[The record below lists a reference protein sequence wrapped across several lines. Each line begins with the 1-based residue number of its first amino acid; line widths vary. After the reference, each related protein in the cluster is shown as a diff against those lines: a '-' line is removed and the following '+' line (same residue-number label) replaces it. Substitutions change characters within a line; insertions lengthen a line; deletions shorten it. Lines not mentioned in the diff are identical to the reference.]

1 MSRLTLTLF
10 GSLTI
15 SLDGQPVTRL
25 ESDKVRGLLARL
37 ALEPERAFRRETLS
51 ALFWPETP
59 ASRAAP
65 NLRQALY
72 ALRQAIGDAYL
83 LVTPQTVQFNAAA
96 DAQVDVL
103 TWRAL
108 LRETQTHRHRR
119 RETCRPCLARL
130 AQALE
135 LYHGDLLAGFAF
147 KDCPEFEEWLTVER
161 ERLHVQALES
171 LTLLA
176 NDAERRGDYPTAQ
189 AYLRRQ
195 LALEPWQEEAHRQL
209 MCLLALEGRRAAALA
224 QYELCRTM
232 LADELG
238 LAPTEATHAL
248 ETQIRAGV
256 TLPAV
261 LHLPPDLP
269 AQLTSFV
276 GRARELALLEEH
288 LTNPNTR
295 LITLTGP
302 GGVGK
307 TRLALQIAAALA
319 DQFADGVAWAPL
331 SEARDETDLALAVA
345 QALRLSLPG
354 AQALYAQLLHALRRD
369 RREVLLVL
377 DNFEQLLPAG
387 AGLVL
392 DILRAAPHLTLLVTS
407 RERLNLQAEAVLPLD
422 GLALTAEVGEVS
434 EAARLFAER
443 AGHARLGFTL
453 AAEQQ
458 AAVADICRM
467 LGGSPLG
474 IELAA
479 AWTGDLAPER
489 IAAEIRGTLD
499 FLASAQPDLP
509 ERHRSLRAVFAGSWK
524 LLTETEQAALMQVA
538 AFRGGFRPQAAQ
550 AVAGVSAPTLR
561 ALAHKSLLAWDE
573 AQGRY
578 ALHND
583 IRYYA
588 LEKLEAQPSLAQ
600 QVRARHAAF
609 FADFLQQREGALRG
623 PQQAPVQAEIE
634 PDLPNLLAAWEWALA
649 QRDTALLARLVHGL
663 FAFYESK
670 AWFREGV
677 RILQPALDWAGEA
690 GGTDPDAA
698 RLLRR
703 LLGRRAALHRQMGQ
717 YEQALALLE
726 AGLAL
731 PGLPSDEEHA
741 FLLLQ
746 RAWVA
751 FLQAQYAQARTWA
764 EAGLARYRALGQLA
778 GSGDGLALLG
788 WTAYEL
794 GDYAAAEALCC
805 EAQAV
810 GEQTGY
816 AWGMQYAVYGLGLV
830 KRAQGDYATAQQC
843 FRENLAFCEQIG
855 YLWGMAQAHI
865 NLGLTALAQGE
876 AQTAEGFFRQS
887 LRLSESI
894 EHRWGIAQSY
904 EGLGEVTLADGDYPA
919 AQTWAQRSLAL
930 YQQMQDRDGQAD
942 CLLILS
948 ATAQR
953 RGDRAAAWQAL
964 EQADALIR
972 ASENGFRAARALCR
986 RAELLLWE
994 GQTAQAEALFAET
1007 RHHPACEAYIRARAA
1022 AGTDNRNGKSR
1033 SKMVTSI
1040 RH

>member
-10 GSLTI
+10 GSLAIT
-15 SLDGQPVTRL
+15 LDNQPVTHL

-37 ALEPERAFRRETLS
+37 ALEPERAFRREALS
-51 ALFWPETP
+51 ALFWPEAAP
-59 ASRAAP
+59 ERAAQ
-65 NLRQALY
+65 NLRQSLY
-72 ALRQAIGDAYL
+72 ALRHAIGDAYL
-83 LVTPQTVQFNAAA
+83 LVAPQTVQFNAAA
-96 DAQVDVL
+96 DVQVDVL

-108 LRETQTHRHRR
+108 LRETQTHHHRR
-119 RETCRPCLARL
+119 RETCRSCLARL
-130 AQALE
+130 AQALD
-135 LYHGDLLAGFAF
+135 LYRGDLLAGFAL

-161 ERLHVQALES
+161 ERLHVQSLES

-176 NDAERRGDYPTAQ
+176 SDAERRGDCPTAQ

-195 LALEPWQEEAHRQL
+195 LVLEPWQEEAHRQL
-209 MCLLALEGRRAAALA
+209 MRLLALEGRRAAALA
-224 QYELCRTM
+224 QYELCRTT

-238 LAPTEATHAL
+238 LAPTEATRAL
-248 ETQIRAGV
+248 ETQIRAGA
-256 TLPAV
+256 TLPTI

-276 GRARELALLEEH
+276 GRVRELALLEEH

-345 QALRLSLPG
+345 QALRLSLAG
-354 AQALYAQLLHALRRD
+354 AQSLYAQLLQALRRD

-392 DILRAAPHLTLLVTS
+392 DILRAAPKLTLLVTS
-407 RERLNLQAEAVLPLD
+407 RARLNLQAEAVLPLD
-422 GLALTAEVGEVS
+422 GLALTAEAGEES

-443 AGHARLGFTL
+443 AGHARLGFTV
-453 AAEQQ
+453 AADQQ

-467 LGGSPLG
+467 LAGSPLG

-489 IAAEIRGTLD
+489 IAAETRGTLD

-538 AFRGGFRPQAAQ
+538 AFRGGFRSEAAQ
-550 AVAGVSAPTLR
+550 AVAGVSSPTLR
-561 ALAHKSLLAWDE
+561 ALAHKSLLTWEE

-578 ALHND
+578 VLHND

-634 PDLPNLLAAWEWALA
+634 LDLPNLLAAWEWALA
-649 QRDTALLARLVHGL
+649 QRDTALLARLMHGL

-677 RILQPALDWAGEA
+677 RILQPALDWARQA
-690 GGTDPDAA
+690 SDADPDARRHQA

-703 LLGRRAALHRQMGQ
+703 LLGRQAALHRQMGQ

-751 FLQAQYAQARTWA
+751 FLQAQYAQAQTWA

-794 GDYAAAEALCC
+794 GDYAAAEALCR

-810 GEQTGY
+810 CEQTGY
-816 AWGMQYAVYGLGLV
+816 AWGVQYAVYGLGLV
-830 KRAQGDYATAQQC
+830 KRAQGEYAMAQQC

-876 AQTAEGFFRQS
+876 AKTAEGFFRQS
-887 LRLSESI
+887 LSLSESI

-904 EGLGEVTLADGDYPA
+904 KGLGEVTLAGGDCPA

-948 ATAQR
+948 AAVQG

-964 EQADALIR
+964 EQAEALIR
-972 ASENGFRAARALCR
+972 ASGNGFRAARALCQR
-986 RAELLLWE
+986 DELLLWE
-994 GQTAQAEALFAET
+994 GETAQAEALFAET
-1007 RHHPACEAYIRARAA
+1007 QRHPACEAHIRAQAA
-1022 AGTDNRNGKSR
+1022 AG
-1033 SKMVTSI
+1033 MV
-1040 RH
+1040 

>member
-1 MSRLTLTLF
+1 VRDLPSIGDRRGTGLILCYF
-10 GSLTI
+10 GSLAIT
-15 SLDGQPVTRL
+15 LDGRPVTRL

-51 ALFWPETP
+51 ALFWPDAP
-59 ASRAAP
+59 ASRAAQ

-72 ALRQAIGDAYL
+72 ALRQAIGDVYL

-96 DAQVDVL
+96 DVRVDVL

-108 LRETQTHRHRR
+108 LRETQTHHHRR

-130 AQALE
+130 AQALD
-135 LYHGDLLAGFAF
+135 LYRGDLLAGFVL
-147 KDCPEFEEWLTVER
+147 KDCPEFEDWLTIER

-176 NDAERRGDYPTAQ
+176 DDAERRGDYPTAQ

-209 MCLLALEGRRAAALA
+209 MRLLALEGRRAAALE
-224 QYELCRTM
+224 QYELCRTT
-232 LADELG
+232 LSDELG
-238 LAPTEATHAL
+238 LAPTEETRAL
-248 ETQIRAGV
+248 ETRIRAGV

-288 LTNPNTR
+288 LTNPTTR

-345 QALRLSLPG
+345 QALRLSLAG
-354 AQALYAQLLHALRRD
+354 AQALRAQLLHALRRD

-422 GLALTAEVGEVS
+422 GLALTAEAGEVS

-443 AGHARLGFTL
+443 AGHARLGFTV
-453 AAEQQ
+453 AADQQ

-467 LGGSPLG
+467 LAGSPLG

-479 AWTGDLAPER
+479 AWAGDLAPER

-509 ERHRSLRAVFAGSWK
+509 ERHCSLRAVFAGSWK
-524 LLTETEQAALMQVA
+524 LLTEAEQAALMQVA
-538 AFRGGFRPQAAQ
+538 AFRGGFRPEAAQ

-561 ALAHKSLLAWDE
+561 ALAHKSLLVWDE
-573 AQGRY
+573 AHGRY
-578 ALHND
+578 AVHND

-609 FADFLQQREGALRG
+609 FADFLCRREGALRG

-649 QRDTALLARLVHGL
+649 RRDTALLARLVHGL

-690 GGTDPDAA
+690 GGADPDAA

-703 LLGRRAALHRQMGQ
+703 LLGRQAALHRQMGQ
-717 YEQALALLE
+717 YEQALALIE

-751 FLQAQYAQARTWA
+751 FLQAQYVQARTWA
-764 EAGLARYRALGQLA
+764 EEGLARYRALGQPA

-794 GDYAAAEALCC
+794 GDYAAAEALCR
-805 EAQAV
+805 EAQAAC
-810 GEQTGY
+810 EQTGY
-816 AWGMQYAVYGLGLV
+816 AWGVQYAVYGLGLV

-843 FRENLAFCEQIG
+843 FRKNLAFCEQIG
-855 YLWGMAQAHI
+855 YLWGVAQAHI

-876 AQTAEGFFRQS
+876 APAAEGFFRQS
-887 LRLSESI
+887 LSLSESI

-904 EGLGEVTLADGDYPA
+904 KGLGEVALAGGDCDA
-919 AQTWAQRSLAL
+919 ARAWAQRSLAL

-948 ATAQR
+948 AAAQGC
-953 RGDRAAAWQAL
+953 GDRAAAWQAL
-964 EQADALIR
+964 EQAEALIR

-994 GQTAQAEALFAET
+994 GATAQAEALFAET
-1007 RHHPACEAYIRARAA
+1007 RRHPACEAHIRQRA
-1022 AGTDNRNGKSR
+1022 GRR
-1033 SKMVTSI
+1033 
-1040 RH
+1040 